1 MTSAPLPP
9 VLDTTG
15 LRCPLP
21 VLKARKALAELGS
34 GAVLEVL
41 ASDPAAPEDFRALC
55 LATGHQLISH
65 RHEGDIHRFLIEVSA
80 RSGRPASE

>member
-21 VLKARKALAELGS
+21 VLKARKALAELNP

-41 ASDPAAPEDFRALC
+41 ASDPASPEDFKALC
-55 LATGHQLISH
+55 LATGHRLISH
-65 RHEGDIHRFLIEVSA
+65 RHEGEIHRFLIEVHT
-80 RSGRPASE
+80 

>member
-1 MTSAPLPP
+1 MTSASVPP

-21 VLKARKALAELGS
+21 VLKARKALAELGA

-41 ASDPAAPEDFRALC
+41 ASDPASPEDFQALC
-55 LATGHQLISH
+55 LATGHRLIAH
-65 RHEGDIHRFLIEVSA
+65 RHEGDIHRFLIEVHA
-80 RSGRPASE
+80 